1 MRFGKADGVFTDLI
15 ECGPYVTGANF
26 SGVRPRLEG
35 LVDLGFPIAEIA
47 NDGTAIITKHPSAA
61 GFVDELNVRA
71 QFLYEIQGTQ
81 YINPDVLADI
91 ENIKIGNSGKK
102 DRVHV
107 SGAVGSPPPPTTK
120 AITVAM
126 GGYQA
131 EATFYMNGLDI
142 EAKEKFMRQQLE
154 HAFRNSNFSE
164 LSIERYGS
172 AAVNPSNQA
181 LGTVFFRVLVKGK
194 TKEDIAEDVFRKHVY
209 AMRMQFYAGEF
220 DLHIQLCM
228 WEPTLMPFPAKGITC
243 RWSCCQ
249 TKSSRLRITGKLHHH
264 QAKDQALRQRK
275 QRRWRALVRQDR
287 YLSELLRMPVQ
298 GTKVTIAMLA
308 SSYAARRS
316 IDGCNLS

>member
-1 MRFGKADGVFTDLI
+1 MLLTANIDLI

-47 NDGTAIITKHPSAA
+47 HDGTTIITKHPGAA

-71 QFLYEIQGTQ
+71 QFLYEIQGTK

-91 ENIKIGNSGKK
+91 ENVRIENTGKK
-102 DRVHV
+102 DRVRI
-107 SGAVGSPPPPTTK
+107 SGAVGSPPPPSTK

-142 EAKEKFMRQQLE
+142 AAKEQFMRQQLE
-154 HAFRNSNFSE
+154 YAFHKSNFTE

-209 AMRMQFYAGEF
+209 ALRMQFYAG
-220 DLHIQLCM
+220 
-228 WEPTLMPFPAKGITC
+228 
-243 RWSCCQ
+243 
-249 TKSSRLRITGKLHHH
+249 TKDPSFECARISR
-264 QAKDQALRQRK
+264 
-275 QRRWRALVRQDR
+275 
-287 YLSELLRMPVQ
+287 
-298 GTKVTIAMLA
+298 
-308 SSYAARRS
+308 
-316 IDGCNLS
+316 C